1 MDGNFLACDHIPW
14 TKDWEV
20 EMLIPSNITF
30 VRETMLATFDVDA
43 LDQYGTNNDYF
54 TSYLTL
60 GDNFVVNVEEMNIEG
75 VDFYILMCTKIIY
88 TL

>member
-1 MDGNFLACDHIPW
+1 
-14 TKDWEV
+14 
-20 EMLIPSNITF
+20 MLIPSNITF